1 MIFSLFLL
9 LIIIKLVNELIF
21 RGYSDTM
28 HPKSINDDDIE
39 EISII

>member
-9 LIIIKLVNELIF
+9 LIPIYLVGKL
-21 RGYSDTM
+21 GYEEVFV